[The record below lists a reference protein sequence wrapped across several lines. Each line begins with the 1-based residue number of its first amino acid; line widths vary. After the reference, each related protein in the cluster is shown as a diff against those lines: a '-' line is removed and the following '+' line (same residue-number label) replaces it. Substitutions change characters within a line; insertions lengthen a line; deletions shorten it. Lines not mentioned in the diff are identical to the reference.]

1 MFFFIFIDAL
11 VALVGVGLIC
21 KSDTHP
27 GVLSLDK
34 DYANISKFLNRILG
48 MPVDLQNRLFQY
60 FTETLAAI
68 VIQAQKNGNVDS
80 GLCNVGSGEDVVLA
94 INCIPL
100 PNLHPTSELHTF
112 EATRVLSWEEAVE
125 RISVPSGAH

>member
-1 MFFFIFIDAL
+1 M
-11 VALVGVGLIC
+11 GVGLIC

-34 DYANISKFLNRILG
+34 DYANVSKFLNRILG

-80 GLCNVGSGEDVVLA
+80 GLCNVGSVEDVILA

-112 EATRVLSWEEAVE
+112 KATPGHFQGFWASSFGFRSSPNPDAF
-125 RISVPSGAH
+125 SKSP